1 MANYTSQPIQVTQPA
16 SNVNLP
22 LTNQVLA
29 MRQQKYDAN
38 KEKINQTVSTFT
50 NLDIMRP
57 QDKEYLANRIST
69 ITNTVNSSGDRDL
82 SQGAI
87 ADDILQTVS
96 GVANDP
102 IVQNAIINTA
112 KYKQFET
119 QTQQIR
125 EKKPELYSDTNY
137 SYALANAGVEQYLA
151 GQTNSIGDLKYT
163 NYIDVTTTALKK
175 IKELK
180 DLRGKQVIETPDPQ
194 NEGRMIKR
202 SIDGLTDQEIFEYI
216 PNILSPEESKQLDI
230 NGWAKYGGN
239 LQVAQKN
246 FNSYRTELFS
256 NIDENIENYTAV
268 LNSSTATTQQKK
280 SAQSAIDAYKR
291 QKEQTDA
298 QLSGVNINN
307 PASIGS
313 FLERNSWLQGIATM
327 AKAGESVEIS
337 KDEYYF
343 AKAGLELDIAKEE
356 REKQMFGVDY
366 EQKLLNIAKT
376 QRELGVDVQGNP
388 IINPG
393 AVTVSAKEA
402 GIIEEINPYQN
413 QLKDFKLV
421 TDEMKGLITEAVN
434 SDRTPDDAKEHYIA
448 EMRKR
453 GYDATGVVIAGKEKI
468 AAQNPPSLAM
478 KQAFDASHLANI
490 HGDVAKRLAG
500 VEVKRNSLASEVGK
514 NKVDGLVTAFKEN
527 GDKYIQRFKDLLS
540 EVDIDRGHRVQSD
553 TSKLELSKIWTEVN
567 NFINENGGIDNL
579 KKAIQTDKVKLSK
592 FAQLQDKLENKPQ
605 SIAGRTERV
614 LSNIN
619 PLVPLVESRFI
630 GNINEDAQK
639 ISNQRLRE
647 QTQRGESAFFNTA
660 QVATIGDKT
669 TREKIVNMLPQTSDT
684 QIFNPD
690 NPISFEKTPEGDIR
704 VSQNKGYTT
713 GKSQTMLRDA
723 EIIISSKDAAF
734 KELTRYIDV
743 TDRGRGLD
751 AARTSIKVRPT
762 IDTEYIDNTNKIV
775 LNKVDSYINTLSPT
789 VQKSFTANPV
799 WYLTKNRTNE
809 AYKAALKGIVTEENI
824 NRLTEALSS
833 NINKLTPE
841 MMPFDG
847 NWALKVT
854 TDKGKTIYNGDT
866 GIKYLED
873 DWAYLVK
880 TYPQVI
886 ASEAVLR
893 YLKENPEE
901 INSLIN
907 NLQQ

>member
-1 MANYTSQPIQVTQPA
+1 
-16 SNVNLP
+16 
-22 LTNQVLA
+22 

-38 KEKINQTVSTFT
+38 KEKINQTVSAFT
-50 NLDIMRP
+50 NMDILRP

-87 ADDILQTVS
+87 ADDILQTVQ

-102 IVQNAIINTA
+102 IVQNAIVNTA
-112 KYKQFET
+112 KYKQFEA

-125 EKKPELYSDTNY
+125 DKKPELYSDVNY
-137 SYALANAGVEQYLA
+137 SYALANAGVDQYLA

-163 NYIDVTTTALKK
+163 NYTDVTTTALKK

-194 NEGRMIKR
+194 NPGQMIKR

-230 NGWAKYGGN
+230 NGWSKYSGN
-239 LQVAQKN
+239 LQAAQKN

-280 SAQSAIDAYKR
+280 SAQSAVDAYKR
-291 QKEQTDA
+291 QREQTDA

-356 REKQMFGVDY
+356 RQKQMFGVDY

-376 QRELGVDVQGNP
+376 QRELGVDAQGNP
-388 IINPG
+388 ITSPG

-402 GIIEEINPYQN
+402 GLIEEIDPYQN
-413 QLKDFKLV
+413 QLQDFKVV
-421 TDEMKGLITEAVN
+421 TDEMKGLITQAVN

-448 EMRKR
+448 ELRKR
-453 GYDATGVVIAGKEKI
+453 GYDATGTVIAGKEKI
-468 AAQNPPSLAM
+468 AAQTPPSLAM

-490 HGDVAKRLAG
+490 HGEVAKRLAG

-514 NKVDGLVTAFKEN
+514 NKTDGLVSAFKQNE
-527 GDKYIQRFKDLLS
+527 DRYINIFRDNLEEAQ
-540 EVDIDRGHRVQSD
+540 VDSQSD
-553 TSKLELSKIWTEVN
+553 LQEETGAQIGIIADKATK
-567 NFINENGGIDNL
+567 FIQDNGGWDNL
-579 KKAIQTDKVKLSK
+579 KKVLQTDKRKLAEFSEISD
-592 FAQLQDKLENKPQ
+592 QLNNRPKTY
-605 SIAGRTERV
+605 AGTVSNFISSAYSERSTGYLYGRDNLKTE
-614 LSNIN
+614 
-619 PLVPLVESRFI
+619 
-630 GNINEDAQK
+630 AQK

-669 TREKIVNMLPQTSDT
+669 TREKIVNMLPQTADT
-684 QIFNPD
+684 QIFNPA

-734 KELTRYIDV
+734 KELTRYIDLS
-743 TDRGRGLD
+743 DRGRGLD
-751 AARTSIKVRPT
+751 AARTSVKVKPT
-762 IDTEYIDNTNKIV
+762 VDAEYIDSTNKIV

-789 VQKSFTANPV
+789 VKQSFSTNPV

-809 AYKAALKGIVTEENI
+809 AYKVALKGLVTEEDI